1 MVSEGPIGPFLWRRR
16 SADLQD
22 AASPQALQLGA
33 RQDVMLGSILD
44 RARRLL
50 GEGEPETAIIS
61 ADPDTIGDVVVA
73 LVRPDLDRFAGAL
86 AASLDPHMPR
96 PDSPALLAGALA
108 TAIDRIGGQ
117 GRPVVTRSPAGLYTP
132 EYWHVR
138 INGAD
143 ARSRSILARLVTS
156 TDLN

>member
-1 MVSEGPIGPFLWRRR
+1 
-16 SADLQD
+16 
-22 AASPQALQLGA
+22 
-33 RQDVMLGSILD
+33 MLGSILD

-50 GEGEPETAIIS
+50 GDNEPETAIIS
-61 ADPDTIGDVVVA
+61 TDPETIGDAVVS
-73 LVRPDLDRFAGAL
+73 LVRADLDHFAGAL

-143 ARSRSILARLVTS
+143 ARSRSILVRLATS
-156 TDLN
+156 GELN

>member
-1 MVSEGPIGPFLWRRR
+1 MGHDSGRRR
-16 SADLQD
+16 SCHDLPD
-22 AASPQALQLGA
+22 ATSAQALQLGA
-33 RQDVMLGSILD
+33 MQDVMLASILD

-50 GEGEPETAIIS
+50 RESEPEPAIIS
-61 ADPDTIGDVVVA
+61 TDPDTIGDVVVA

-108 TAIDRIGGQ
+108 TAIERIGGQ

-143 ARSRSILARLVTS
+143 ARSRSILTRLAATG
-156 TDLN
+156 DPH

>member
-1 MVSEGPIGPFLWRRR
+1 
-16 SADLQD
+16 
-22 AASPQALQLGA
+22 
-33 RQDVMLGSILD
+33 MLGTILD
-44 RARRLL
+44 RARRHLL
-50 GEGEPETAIIS
+50 GDVQPEAAVIA
-61 ADPDTIGDVVVA
+61 ADPEIIDDVVVA
-73 LVRPDLDRFAGAL
+73 LVRPDLDRFAKAL
-86 AASLDPHMPR
+86 AAALDPEMPR

-143 ARSRSILARLVTS
+143 ARSRSVLLRLAAGP
-156 TDLN
+156 DAH

>member
-1 MVSEGPIGPFLWRRR
+1 
-16 SADLQD
+16 
-22 AASPQALQLGA
+22 
-33 RQDVMLGSILD
+33 MLGSILD

-50 GEGEPETAIIS
+50 GDGEPETAIIS
-61 ADPDTIGDVVVA
+61 TDAETIGDAVVS
-73 LVRPDLDRFAGAL
+73 LVRADLDHFAGAL

-143 ARSRSILARLVTS
+143 ARSRSILVRLATS
-156 TDLN
+156 GELN

>member
-1 MVSEGPIGPFLWRRR
+1 
-16 SADLQD
+16 
-22 AASPQALQLGA
+22 
-33 RQDVMLGSILD
+33 MLGSILD

-50 GEGEPETAIIS
+50 GDDEPETAIIS
-61 ADPDTIGDVVVA
+61 TDPETIGDAVVS
-73 LVRPDLDRFAGAL
+73 LVRADLDHFAGAL

-143 ARSRSILARLVTS
+143 ARSRSILVRLATS
-156 TDLN
+156 GELN

>member
-1 MVSEGPIGPFLWRRR
+1 
-16 SADLQD
+16 
-22 AASPQALQLGA
+22 
-33 RQDVMLGSILD
+33 MLGSILD

-61 ADPDTIGDVVVA
+61 SDPDTVGDVVVA
-73 LVRPDLDRFAGAL
+73 LVRPELDKFAGSL
-86 AASLDPHMPR
+86 ATFLDPQMLR

-108 TAIDRIGGQ
+108 TAIDRVGGQ
-117 GRPVVTRSPAGLYTP
+117 GRAVVTRSPAGLYTP

-143 ARSRSILARLVTS
+143 ARTRGLLARLATS
-156 TDLN
+156 GELN

>member
-1 MVSEGPIGPFLWRRR
+1 
-16 SADLQD
+16 
-22 AASPQALQLGA
+22 
-33 RQDVMLGSILD
+33 MLGSILD

-50 GEGEPETAIIS
+50 GDGEPETAIINT
-61 ADPDTIGDVVVA
+61 DPDTIDDIVVA

-132 EYWHVR
+132 EYWHIR

-143 ARSRSILARLVTS
+143 ARSRSILTRLAATG
-156 TDLN
+156 DPH